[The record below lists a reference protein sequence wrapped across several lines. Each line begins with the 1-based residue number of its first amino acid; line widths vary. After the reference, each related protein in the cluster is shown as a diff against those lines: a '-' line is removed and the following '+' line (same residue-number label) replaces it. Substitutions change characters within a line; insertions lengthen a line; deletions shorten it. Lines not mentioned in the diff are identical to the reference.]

1 MLWLLLRIG
10 SVHISKVWLK
20 QNLIITSRS
29 NVSCFCFFSFP
40 CFLAVCLEILII
52 IIANHMSG
60 NESAVLFTYGI
71 MDDVCADDDFVIAIF
86 I

>member
-1 MLWLLLRIG
+1 
-10 SVHISKVWLK
+10 
-20 QNLIITSRS
+20 
-29 NVSCFCFFSFP
+29 
-40 CFLAVCLEILII
+40 
-52 IIANHMSG
+52 MSG